1 MSINATSWAQPLPVF
16 ATCSTRLGVYD
27 CVSVAVHR
35 GDTEFAGCSVI
46 FVLRPK
52 DVVNHHDLSFRANW
66 LIMKATL
73 KYRDVVGD
81 QRNYVKVA
89 SAVILSPFPVLIK
102 SVGRCEHDVLAAV
115 IWASG
120 QYPNGFYTD
129 VDVTSASVEVRSR
142 LLRILNRV
150 IILTNLGKKAV
161 KLVLPTGGLD
171 HEQD

>member
-1 MSINATSWAQPLPVF
+1 MSANLTWAQPIPVF

-27 CVSVAVHR
+27 CVSIAIHR
-35 GDTEFAGCSVI
+35 GDTELAGCSVI

-73 KYRDVVGD
+73 KYKDVVGD

-89 SAVILSPFPVLIK
+89 SAVILSPFPVLMRCI
-102 SVGRCEHDVLAAV
+102 GRCERDVLTMV
-115 IWASG
+115 KWASG
-120 QYPNGFYTD
+120 QYPNGYYAEIETGS
-129 VDVTSASVEVRSR
+129 TSVEVRSR

-161 KLVLPTGGLD
+161 KLILPIGGSND
-171 HEQD
+171 EQG